1 MEKDV
6 YKEIVK
12 IRAEGEEAAL
22 VTVISANGSTPQK
35 EGAKMLVR
43 ADGSIV
49 STVGGGRVEAEIIS
63 EAVGVIK
70 KCKPQRLSYDLSEGG
85 NAEMLCGGNFEV
97 FIEPILQVPNLFIF
111 GGGHISLPLVKM
123 ANLAG
128 FKIVVVDAPEVA
140 NAETFPEAEQ
150 TLALDLARGFSDSE
164 LKINKSGYVVIVTRD
179 HKHDEVV
186 LESAL
191 GTRAKYI
198 GLVGSQTKTKAIFSS
213 LLARGISQE
222 LLDKVYTPIGLK
234 INARTPEEIA
244 VSILAELIKVRRGAQ
259 TETGAK

>member
-1 MEKDV
+1 MEQDIF
-6 YKEIVK
+6 KEIVK

-22 VTVISANGSTPQK
+22 VTVISANGSTPQR

-49 STVGGGRVEAEIIS
+49 STVGGGRVEAEIIR

-70 KCKPQRLSYDLSEGG
+70 KCKPQRLIYDLSEGG
-85 NAEMLCGGNFEV
+85 NAGMLCGGNFEV
-97 FIEPILQVPNLFIF
+97 FIEPILQVPTLFIF
-111 GGGHISLPLVKM
+111 GGGHISLPLVKL
-123 ANLAG
+123 ANLVG
-128 FKIVVVDAPEVA
+128 FKIVVIDAPEVA
-140 NAETFPEAEQ
+140 NPETFPEAEQ
-150 TLALDLARGFSDSE
+150 TLAIDLAKGFSDSE
-164 LKINKSGYVVIVTRD
+164 LEIDKSGYVVIATRD

-191 GTRAKYI
+191 KTGAKYI
-198 GLVGSQTKTKAIFSS
+198 GLVGSKTKAKAIFSN
-213 LLARGISQE
+213 LLAKGISQK

-244 VSILAELIKVRRGAQ
+244 VSILAELIQVRRCAQ
-259 TETGAK
+259 TETGDK